1 MRVVRSNLLG
11 IFLLMLFMSSCRSID
26 ANYIYPTGK
35 QQRVLEL
42 CALVFTEPH
51 YQHISPSRKVKLNR
65 LRTTSWGFWATFA
78 DGRTYKVPIVSG
90 LPEGENTTAITNL
103 YLLHAHH
110 GMTGMKDVIGTIL
123 IIPTVFSKIIPI
135 IFHS

>member
-1 MRVVRSNLLG
+1 MRVVRNNLLG

-65 LRTTSWGFWATFA
+65 LRTTSWGFWLRLQMGALTKSRLRQDF
-78 DGRTYKVPIVSG
+78 RKEKI
-90 LPEGENTTAITNL
+90 TTAITNL

-123 IIPTVFSKIIPI
+123 IIPTAFSRVI
-135 IFHS
+135 

>member
-1 MRVVRSNLLG
+1 MREVRNNLLG
-11 IFLLMLFMSSCRSID
+11 SLFLLLFISNCSSID
-26 ANYIYPTGK
+26 ANYRFPTGK

-65 LRTTSWGFWATFA
+65 LRTTSGDSGRHLRMGAHTKYPLLQDFRKEKTITATTF
-78 DGRTYKVPIVSG
+78 
-90 LPEGENTTAITNL
+90 LC
-103 YLLHAHH
+103 LLHAHH

-123 IIPTVFSKIIPI
+123 IIPIAFSRVI
-135 IFHS
+135 